1 MHDTTPH
8 CTGLLPVLTYL
19 TTYSTYV
26 VHCDAT
32 AIFSVRMYAVSLF
45 HLCMHVCG
53 GVSMCG
59 CGCSVGVY
67 LHVCGCFCVSVC
79 VDSALRLT
87 SSLVQEKLGSKSL
100 DG

>member
-1 MHDTTPH
+1 M
-8 CTGLLPVLTYL
+8 
-19 TTYSTYV
+19 

-32 AIFSVRMYAVSLF
+32 ALLSVRMYAVSLF

-53 GVSMCG
+53 GGGGGGVRMCG

-67 LHVCGCFCVSVC
+67 LHVCVCYCVSVC

>member
-1 MHDTTPH
+1 
-8 CTGLLPVLTYL
+8 
-19 TTYSTYV
+19 
-26 VHCDAT
+26 
-32 AIFSVRMYAVSLF
+32 
-45 HLCMHVCG
+45 
-53 GVSMCG
+53 MCG

-67 LHVCGCFCVSVC
+67 LHVSVCFCVSVC